1 MHPEARTTDALR
13 QTPRDGADDLATLQT
28 AVGREVHVGS
38 VLYPFLLPTDRP
50 GAIGRLGNYRVLRLL
65 GKGGMGFVF
74 LAEDV
79 DLCRP
84 VALKVMKPELDRDD
98 NGSERFLREAR
109 AMASIKHESLVTVFQ
124 VGREQGV
131 VYLAMELLEGS
142 TLEDWLAQS
151 GVPDVPAILHVGKG
165 IAGALAAIHRR
176 GLIHRDLKP
185 ANLWM
190 EEPSGRVKILDFGL
204 ARFIHDDAS
213 LTQSGMILGTP
224 SFMSPEQARGETL
237 DARSD
242 LFSFGCVLY
251 TLCTGSIPFQGSNTT
266 AVLTALALHDP
277 SPVRDINQDIPPA
290 LSDLVAQMLAKEAAD
305 RPRSADEVLERLK
318 RIEQGAHDSGP
329 TRRASRATSP
339 PRVSPP
345 PQVSLT
351 EEFPAAKRPGR
362 TWGWKKRS
370 LAIAL
375 AFVVTFTVPLVASSV
390 LRSKL
395 LGGQAVSGK
404 TAAVYLSTLEPTARE
419 NWPFLPPPKPGKPRP
434 PGEVSVQGKVS
445 PHGIFMHPPPAWEGP
460 ASITYN
466 LRGAY
471 ENFRAEVTLNDGPGE
486 SESPFTFVVYGD
498 GNLLWKSRPMSRQ
511 AEAQTCNISVKGVD
525 RFKIEVQSQDEPR
538 GAHAVWIEP
547 SLTK

>member
-1 MHPEARTTDALR
+1 MPPEARSTNALR
-13 QTPRDGADDLATLQT
+13 PTPHEADADLATLQT
-28 AVGREVHVGS
+28 AVGREVHIGS
-38 VLYPFLLPTDRP
+38 VLYAFLQPADRP

-84 VALKVMKPELDRDD
+84 VALKVMKPELDGDD
-98 NGSERFLREAR
+98 KGSERFLREAR

-131 VYLAMELLEGS
+131 VYLAMELLEGC
-142 TLEDWLAQS
+142 TLEEWLS
-151 GVPDVPAILHVGKG
+151 RTGVPNVPALLHVGKG

-190 EEPSGRVKILDFGL
+190 EESSGRVKILDFGL
-204 ARFIHDDAS
+204 ARFINDDAS

-224 SFMSPEQARGETL
+224 SFMSPEQARGEAL

-251 TLCTGSIPFQGSNTT
+251 TLCTGSMPFQGSNTT

-277 SPVRDINQDIPPA
+277 PPVRDINQDIPPA

-318 RIEQGAHDSGP
+318 QIERGAHDSGP
-329 TRRASRATSP
+329 SRPESRATPS

-351 EEFPAAKRPGR
+351 QEYPAAKRPGR
-362 TWGWKKRS
+362 TWGWKRRS

-395 LGGQAVSGK
+395 LGGQAVSGR
-404 TAAVYLSTLEPTARE
+404 TAPVYLSTLEPSARE

-434 PGEVSVQGKVS
+434 PGEVSIRGKIS

-471 ENFRAEVTLNDGPGE
+471 ENFHAEVTLNDGPGD
-486 SESPFTFVVYGD
+486 SESPFTFAVYGD
-498 GNLLWKSRPMSRQ
+498 GRVLWKSRPVQRQ
-511 AEAQTCNISVKGVD
+511 SDTQTCNISVKGVD

-538 GAHAVWIEP
+538 GAHAVWVEP
-547 SLTK
+547 YLTQ